1 MRCLQ
6 TVHARLYE
14 IFKQENGIT
23 HTKTL
28 RQAGISQYYIKR
40 FEESGLIERVKRGIY
55 RYLGE
60 EIPIVDELVEVTS
73 IVPKGVICLLSAAS
87 YHELSTI
94 NPFTYHV
101 AIERNQMKPVLPDY
115 PPITL
120 YYFKASFYE
129 EGVNEVTIHSSKVKV
144 YNMEKTICDLVRYR
158 KKIGNDIMLECI
170 KNYMARSDRNINK
183 LMQCAEKLKVQKLVK
198 QYIEVLV

>member
-1 MRCLQ
+1 MQPVR
-6 TVHARLYE
+6 ARLYE
-14 IFKQENGIT
+14 IFEQENGIT

-28 RQAGISQYYIKR
+28 KQAGISQYYIKQ
-40 FEESGLIERVKRGIY
+40 FEESGLIERIKRGIY

-60 EIPIVDELVEVTS
+60 EIPIVDELVEVMS

-87 YHELSTI
+87 FHELSTI
-94 NPFTYHV
+94 NPYTYHV

-115 PPITL
+115 PPITI

-129 EGVNEVTIHSSKVKV
+129 EGVDEVIINNSKVNV